1 MKFFSQVDRDTYRVI
16 KTFQSEDTD
25 KLREI
30 YGDHLYIETYV
41 GLSTHNFAGRE
52 DSFWHPEH
60 ENFYYAAKPFPS
72 WKLNSDCNW
81 EAPISLPEGI
91 RRQDYHW
98 IEESYQSDN
107 TTGWERLK
115 ILPVL

>member
-1 MKFFSQVDRDTYRVI
+1 MKFFAQVDRGTYNVI
-16 KTFQSEDTD
+16 KVFQSDDVETL
-25 KLREI
+25 KEI

-52 DSFWHPEH
+52 ESFWHPEH

-81 EAPISLPEGI
+81 EAPLPFPEGQRREEYHWKEDEYQADNTVGWFRLNILPE
-91 RRQDYHW
+91 
-98 IEESYQSDN
+98 
-107 TTGWERLK
+107 L
-115 ILPVL
+115 